1 MSERKDLRF
10 HLSQAKTCVQSVI
23 SKAEVQTGKTRN
35 WGDVTE
41 EKRQQSIQRSNEV
54 LSRHVKIIKE
64 MLQEYREES
73 ENASD

>member
-10 HLSQAKTCVQSVI
+10 HLSQANNCVQSVI
-23 SKAEVQTGKTRN
+23 SKAEVQTGQTRN
-35 WGDVTE
+35 WGDSTE
-41 EKRQQSIQRSNEV
+41 EKRKQDIERSNEA